1 MENAAKALIMAGGIL
16 IGLLVFA
23 MFVYEMTAF
32 ASHSRIYEE
41 KVAQQQT
48 MEFNS
53 QFEKYLSHDITAQD
67 VVTIY
72 NLTVQWNNGHP
83 DDDVTIHWG
92 ANELK
97 SKIESDISDF
107 LAKYNENQFK
117 CEIKSES
124 GIEPYDKWG
133 RVRHLYISKKA

>member
-32 ASHSRIYEE
+32 AGHSRIYEE

-53 QFEKYLSHDITAQD
+53 QFEKYLNHDITAQD

-83 DDDVTIHWG
+83 EDDVSINWG
-92 ANELK
+92 SGLK
-97 SKIESDISDF
+97 ENDIKNKEAF
-107 LAKYNENQFK
+107 LTEHVINNKDIFL
-117 CEIKSES
+117 CEIN
-124 GIEPYDKWG
+124 GYDKWG
-133 RVRHLYISKKA
+133 RVKELSIRIK

>member
-16 IGLLVFA
+16 IGLIVFA

-41 KVAQQQT
+41 RIAQQQT

-53 QFEKYLSHDITAQD
+53 QFEKYLNQDITAQD

-72 NLTVQWNNGHP
+72 NLTVQWNEGHP
-83 DDDVTIHWG
+83 EDDVKISWG
-92 ANELK
+92 SSGLSDSAVENNETFLTDHVINK
-97 SKIESDISDF
+97 QDIFLCKIN
-107 LAKYNENQFK
+107 K
-117 CEIKSES
+117 
-124 GIEPYDKWG
+124 YDKWG
-133 RVRHLYISKKA
+133 RVRELSISINNHP